1 MAAWGIALGEVGEET
16 RPSEG
21 GQTEKVLRGPLSGT
35 LGAGPPSP
43 GAARSLGTHDVST
56 SFRIRQNWLGGER
69 SKCVGG
75 SGGLPEL
82 SPWPPALTLFPH
94 PLNCSKEHLPLPCP
108 PGPLCSPARHPLHA
122 LPTHCQGSAGDMAQ
136 PSEGPHP
143 TLGLRF
149 SFHLIFSGLKHSRKH
164 LCVV

>member
-1 MAAWGIALGEVGEET
+1 MAACGIALGEVGEET

-43 GAARSLGTHDVST
+43 GAARSLGTHDVSI

-69 SKCVGG
+69 GKCVGG
-75 SGGLPEL
+75 SGWLPEL

-108 PGPLCSPARHPLHA
+108 QVLSAAPPGTPSTPSP
-122 LPTHCQGSAGDMAQ
+122 PTAKAVLVTW
-136 PSEGPHP
+136 PSPP
-143 TLGLRF
+143 RGLIPYSVSVSRF
-149 SFHLIFSGLKHSRKH
+149 T
-164 LCVV
+164 